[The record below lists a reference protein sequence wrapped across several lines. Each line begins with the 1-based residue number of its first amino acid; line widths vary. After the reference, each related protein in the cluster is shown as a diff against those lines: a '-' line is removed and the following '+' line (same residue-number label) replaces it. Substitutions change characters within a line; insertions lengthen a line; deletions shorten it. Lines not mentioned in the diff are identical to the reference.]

1 MDYGWLDLMYR
12 MYPNMQGVFNTEN
25 FWAGIHPPCE
35 GSAKMLEI
43 ADRFGG
49 FFVWSDQDHGS
60 TVTNIVSNANMKKA
74 LEKHG
79 DAFYLIYKN
88 TSSNQPDDLKTS
100 SFFQGSW
107 LAGYTGGWGMLSDT
121 WAWDKQFSKLW
132 QGA

>member
-60 TVTNIVSNANMKKA
+60 SDEYCQQCKY
-74 LEKHG
+74 EKG
-79 DAFYLIYKN
+79 TGKTRRCILL
-88 TSSNQPDDLKTS
+88 DL
-100 SFFQGSW
+100 
-107 LAGYTGGWGMLSDT
+107 
-121 WAWDKQFSKLW
+121 
-132 QGA
+132 

>member
-1 MDYGWLDLMYR
+1 MCIRDSNITADMDYGWLDLIYR

-25 FWAGIHPPCE
+25 FWAGIQPPCE

-74 LEKHG
+74 CLLYTS
-79 DAFYLIYKN
+79 DVYKR
-88 TSSNQPDDLKTS
+88 Q
-100 SFFQGSW
+100 
-107 LAGYTGGWGMLSDT
+107 
-121 WAWDKQFSKLW
+121 AWSCGNYHARKK
-132 QGA
+132 